1 MVLVQTAICKC
12 NFGYWG
18 HDKTGSGDI
27 DECFRVCQPG
37 FEPDGND
44 LCMNI
49 NECENGKNECHED
62 AICKDTEGS
71 YECKCD
77 VGYVGDGLTCESENE
92 CRRNGALCHPKAD
105 CLDNGDSY
113 TCFCRSGYEGDGYSW
128 WVSKFSEKVRF
139 YLIQFFEIHNS
150 QNIDECANNGH
161 KCSIIATCLDR
172 DGGYTCQCPEGF
184 RNGV

>member
-1 MVLVQTAICKC
+1 MSPTSSHQHHDVTSGGFSLVHVQTAICKC

-18 HDKTGSGDI
+18 HDKTGTGDI

-77 VGYVGDGLTCESENE
+77 VGYSGDGLTCESENE

-113 TCFCRSGYEGDGYSW
+113 TCFCRTGYEGDGYSW
-128 WVSKFSEKVRF
+128 WVSKFSEKITF
-139 YLIQFFEIHNS
+139 SLIF
-150 QNIDECANNGH
+150 
-161 KCSIIATCLDR
+161 
-172 DGGYTCQCPEGF
+172 
-184 RNGV
+184 